1 MHHQNPYAA
10 SDRKSLAMPE
20 SGRAPGP
27 SSLYPLV
34 MKTAPGGKQ
43 RLRFSNTCMKRRN
56 WGTVPVD
63 DTHAP
68 PMTAHPRKRKRES
81 NEPLTAGGR
90 ELRLTARPPAR
101 FSSLRTP
108 RLVNQKQESSGN
120 TLLAQRY
127 PLPGNRY
134 LWRTTYRWI
143 TIWVIYH
150 NKVPTPRRPCS
161 AMPIHPIA
169 RSADRVSS
177 HPDRSRL
184 CAGPG
189 RALRDRAP

>member
-27 SSLYPLV
+27 SSLYPLA

-101 FSSLRTP
+101 FSSLRSP

-134 LWRTTYRWI
+134 LWRTTARDSYLTTTSLIATRGCHNRCGFCYLSTDGLQIHYRM
-143 TIWVIYH
+143 
-150 NKVPTPRRPCS
+150 S
-161 AMPIHPIA
+161 
-169 RSADRVSS
+169 
-177 HPDRSRL
+177 
-184 CAGPG
+184 
-189 RALRDRAP
+189 

>member
-68 PMTAHPRKRKRES
+68 PMTAHPRKRNRES

-101 FSSLRTP
+101 FSSLRSP
-108 RLVNQKQESSGN
+108 RLVNQKQEPSGN

-134 LWRTTYRWI
+134 LWRTMAEAFPSLTCGVRWQAKRD
-143 TIWVIYH
+143 TAFVDS
-150 NKVPTPRRPCS
+150 VSP
-161 AMPIHPIA
+161 
-169 RSADRVSS
+169 ADSEAA
-177 HPDRSRL
+177 SRF
-184 CAGPG
+184 A
-189 RALRDRAP
+189 

>member
-68 PMTAHPRKRKRES
+68 PMTAHPRKRNRES

-101 FSSLRTP
+101 FSSLRSP

-134 LWRTTYRWI
+134 LWRTTN
-143 TIWVIYH
+143 VA
-150 NKVPTPRRPCS
+150 RRPLRLQSMLTPFFCNRQVQS
-161 AMPIHPIA
+161 PMERCPAEM
-169 RSADRVSS
+169 RV
-177 HPDRSRL
+177 
-184 CAGPG
+184 G
-189 RALRDRAP
+189 

>member
-27 SSLYPLV
+27 SSLYPLA

-68 PMTAHPRKRKRES
+68 PMTAHPRKRNRES

-101 FSSLRTP
+101 FSSLRSP

-134 LWRTTYRWI
+134 LWRTTAYCSTWSESAVTGHSNVRR
-143 TIWVIYH
+143 IWA
-150 NKVPTPRRPCS
+150 PRSS
-161 AMPIHPIA
+161 ASPIHGFAPSSGDPI
-169 RSADRVSS
+169 S
-177 HPDRSRL
+177 
-184 CAGPG
+184 
-189 RALRDRAP
+189 

>member
-101 FSSLRTP
+101 FSSLRSP

-134 LWRTTYRWI
+134 LWRTTSLRAEVQYAFIFR
-143 TIWVIYH
+143 TGSGAQLS
-150 NKVPTPRRPCS
+150 R
-161 AMPIHPIA
+161 MPQFLGSG
-169 RSADRVSS
+169 RN
-177 HPDRSRL
+177 
-184 CAGPG
+184 G
-189 RALRDRAP
+189 RAPSAHS